1 VSSLRSRLSL
11 GLLAS
16 MVLMIGLLWLIT
28 GASVRSLLEQQLASR
43 LAHDGESL
51 LGGLNISADG
61 QAVLD
66 AQRIQGIYNQP
77 FSGHYFLVAVE
88 GRVIRSR
95 SLWDETLQLPQVGVG
110 ETRLSYVTGP
120 QQQPLLLWSS
130 AFRKQDRVV
139 RLAVAENLLALR
151 DGTRRMQLRLL
162 GWSLAVVLLLL
173 LIQRYIVVRT
183 LRPVA
188 ACADDIAR
196 LEQGEIREL
205 DERVPDEVL
214 PLVHAINLLLQRQGQ
229 RLQRSREALGNL
241 AHSIKTPLTLLQQ
254 LARDN
259 VAADDQTAGQRL
271 ERYGRQISGLIDQA
285 LRRARL
291 AGDSLGASRFQLWED
306 LPVLVDTLNRLH
318 RDKAVRFHQHLNNVT
333 TLPLEQ
339 QDGMELLGNLLD
351 NAWKWARTQVHLT
364 IHAGDGLAMMVEDD
378 GPGVDETVLQSLIQ
392 RGVRQDEAAP
402 GHGIGL
408 SIVKSLVEE
417 LNGSIVFS
425 RSPALGG
432 LRAEVRLGSRA
443 GAGHGSCN

>member
-1 VSSLRSRLSL
+1 VTSLRSRLGL
-11 GLLAS
+11 GLLS
-16 MVLMIGLLWLIT
+16 SLILMLGLLWLIT
-28 GASVRSLLEQQLASR
+28 GASVRRLMEEQLASR

-66 AQRIQGIYNQP
+66 AQRIQGIYSQP

-88 GRVIRSR
+88 GHVIRSR
-95 SLWDETLQLPQVGVG
+95 SLWDETLQLPQLGVG
-110 ETRLSYVTGP
+110 DTRLSYITGP

-130 AFRKQDRVV
+130 AFRKQGRVV
-139 RLAVAENLLALR
+139 RLAVAEDLRALR
-151 DGTRRMQLRLL
+151 AGTRRMQLRLL

-188 ACADDIAR
+188 ACAHDVAR

-205 DERVPDEVL
+205 GEQVPSEVL
-214 PLVHAINLLLQRQGQ
+214 PLVHAINLLLLRQRQ

-241 AHSIKTPLTLLQQ
+241 AHSSKAPLTLLQQ
-254 LARDN
+254 LARDK
-259 VAADDQTAGQRL
+259 VAADDQVACQQL
-271 ERYGRQISGLIDQA
+271 ERYSRQISGLIDQS

-291 AGDSLGASRFQLWED
+291 AGDSLGASHFQLQRD
-306 LPVLVDTLNRLH
+306 LPVLVDTLKRLH
-318 RDKAVRFHQHLNNVT
+318 RDKAVHFQQQLNDVT

-351 NAWKWARTQVHLT
+351 NAWKWSRSQVHLT
-364 IHAGDGLAMMVEDD
+364 ISAEAGLEIVVEDD
-378 GPGVDETVLQSLIQ
+378 GPGVDETLLQSLMQ

-408 SIVKSLVEE
+408 SIVKSLVQE
-417 LNGSIVFS
+417 LNGSISFS

-432 LRAEVRLGSRA
+432 LRVEARLGSLAAA
-443 GAGHGSCN
+443 GARQL

>member
-1 VSSLRSRLSL
+1 MSSLRSRLSL

-318 RDKAVRFHQHLNNVT
+318 QDKAVRFHQHLNNVT

>member
-1 VSSLRSRLSL
+1 MTSLRSRLGL
-11 GLLAS
+11 GLLS
-16 MVLMIGLLWLIT
+16 SLILMLGLLWLIT
-28 GASVRSLLEQQLASR
+28 GASVRRLMEEQLASR

-66 AQRIQGIYNQP
+66 AQRIQGIYSQP

-88 GRVIRSR
+88 GHVIRSR
-95 SLWDETLQLPQVGVG
+95 SLWDETLQLPQLGVG
-110 ETRLSYVTGP
+110 DTRLSYITGP

-130 AFRKQDRVV
+130 AFRKQGRVV
-139 RLAVAENLLALR
+139 RLAVAEDLRALR
-151 DGTRRMQLRLL
+151 AGTRRMQLRLL

-188 ACADDIAR
+188 ACAHDVAR

-205 DERVPDEVL
+205 GEQVPSEVL
-214 PLVHAINLLLQRQGQ
+214 PLVHAINLLLLRQRQ

-241 AHSIKTPLTLLQQ
+241 AHSIKAPLTLLQQ
-254 LARDN
+254 LARDK
-259 VAADDQTAGQRL
+259 VAADDQVACQQL
-271 ERYGRQISGLIDQA
+271 ERYSRQISGLIDQS

-291 AGDSLGASRFQLWED
+291 AGDSLGASHFQLQRD
-306 LPVLVDTLNRLH
+306 LPVLVDTLKRLH
-318 RDKAVRFHQHLNNVT
+318 RDKAVHFQQQLNDVT

-351 NAWKWARTQVHLT
+351 NAWKWSRSQVHLT
-364 IHAGDGLAMMVEDD
+364 ISAEAGLEIVVEDD
-378 GPGVDETVLQSLIQ
+378 GPGVDETLLQSLMQ

-408 SIVKSLVEE
+408 SIVKSLVQE
-417 LNGSIVFS
+417 LNGSISFS

-432 LRAEVRLGSRA
+432 LRVEARLGSLAAA
-443 GAGHGSCN
+443 GARQL

>member
-1 VSSLRSRLSL
+1 MSSLRSRLSL

-130 AFRKQDRVV
+130 AFRKQEQVV

-259 VAADDQTAGQRL
+259 VAADDQTAGQQL

>member
-1 VSSLRSRLSL
+1 MSSLRSRLSL

-188 ACADDIAR
+188 ACAADIAR

>member
-1 VSSLRSRLSL
+1 MTSLRSRLDL
-11 GLLAS
+11 GLLS
-16 MVLMIGLLWLIT
+16 SLILMLGLLWLIT
-28 GASVRSLLEQQLASR
+28 GASVRSLMEEQLASR
-43 LAHDGESL
+43 LAHDGDSL

-66 AQRIQGIYNQP
+66 AQRIQGIYSQP

-88 GRVIRSR
+88 DQVIRSR

-110 ETRLSYVTGP
+110 DTRLSYITGP

-130 AFRKQDRVV
+130 AFRKQGRVV
-139 RLAVAENLLALR
+139 RLAVAEDLRALR
-151 DGTRRMQLRLL
+151 AGTRRVQLRLL
-162 GWSLAVVLLLL
+162 GWSLAVVLVLL

-188 ACADDIAR
+188 ACAHDVER

-205 DERVPDEVL
+205 GEQVPNEVL
-214 PLVHAINLLLQRQGQ
+214 PLVHAINLLLQRQRQ

-241 AHSIKTPLTLLQQ
+241 AHSIKAPLTLLQQ
-254 LARDN
+254 LARDK
-259 VAADDQTAGQRL
+259 VAADDQVACQQL
-271 ERYGRQISGLIDQA
+271 ERYSRQISGLIDQS

-291 AGDSLGASRFQLWED
+291 AGDSLGASRIQLQRD

-318 RDKAVRFHQHLNNVT
+318 PDKAVHFQQKLNNVT

-351 NAWKWARTQVHLT
+351 NAWKWSRSQVHLT
-364 IHAGDGLAMMVEDD
+364 IRADARLEIVVEDD
-378 GPGVDETVLQSLIQ
+378 GPGVDETLLQSLMQ

-408 SIVKSLVEE
+408 SIVKSLVQE
-417 LNGSIVFS
+417 LNGTVGFS

-432 LRAEVRLGSRA
+432 LRVEVRLGSLAAA
-443 GAGHGSCN
+443 GARQS